1 MKPTTNRGGRPRSFD
16 RSLAVKTAMSLFRRH
31 GYEGVSLAMLTEAI
45 GIAPPSIYAAFGS
58 KAGLFHEALD
68 RYAETMALS
77 LLPQGNA
84 SVTLDH
90 AISSMFD
97 RAIQSVTASPGERGC
112 MISTGL
118 LGCHPDHGDLA
129 EALRIRRAALVEQ
142 FACELGRWLPPHRCV
157 DMAAFLCA
165 VLQGVAVQA
174 RDGASV
180 ESLRMIAA
188 NARSCLAR

>member
-1 MKPTTNRGGRPRSFD
+1 
-16 RSLAVKTAMSLFRRH
+16 MSLFWRH

-45 GIAPPSIYAAFGS
+45 GIAPPSLYAAFGS
-58 KAGLFHEALD
+58 KAGLYGEALD

-77 LLPQGNA
+77 LSPEGDDG
-84 SVTLDH
+84 VTLDR

-97 RAIQSVTASPGERGC
+97 RAILSVTASPGVRGC

-129 EALRIRRAALVEQ
+129 ETLRVRRAALAEQ
-142 FACELGRWLPPHRCV
+142 FACELGQWLPPHRCV

-180 ESLRMIAA
+180 ESLRTITTT
-188 NARSCLAR
+188 ARSCLAQ